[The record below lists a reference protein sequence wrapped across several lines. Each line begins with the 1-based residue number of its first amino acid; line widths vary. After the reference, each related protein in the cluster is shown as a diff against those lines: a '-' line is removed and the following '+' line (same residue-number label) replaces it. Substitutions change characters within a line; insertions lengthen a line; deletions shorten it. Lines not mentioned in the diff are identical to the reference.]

1 MQELGLNITEE
12 QLQEMRGN
20 LNNIDYQLAAEE
32 ERKRR
37 HDVMAHVHTFCALC
51 PNASPI
57 IHLGATSCYVTDNAV
72 RNTYSKL
79 HAWLSLLQDLIVMR
93 DGLDILK
100 LKVGIQAFLVSEVV
114 NMRKG
119 PLIY

>member
-1 MQELGLNITEE
+1 MYRVIRTIKPQELGLNITEE

-51 PNASPI
+51 PNASAI

-72 RNTYSKL
+72 RNK
-79 HAWLSLLQDLIVMR
+79 
-93 DGLDILK
+93 
-100 LKVGIQAFLVSEVV
+100 
-114 NMRKG
+114 
-119 PLIY
+119 